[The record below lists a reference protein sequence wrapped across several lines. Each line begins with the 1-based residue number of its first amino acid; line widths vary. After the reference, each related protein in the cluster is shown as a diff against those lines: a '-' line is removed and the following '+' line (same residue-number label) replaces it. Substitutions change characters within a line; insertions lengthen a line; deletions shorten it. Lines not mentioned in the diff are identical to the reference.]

1 MIIIEKLLLKVENPY
16 FLQTFQRHL
25 LPKIS
30 SLKMLTLLSRLG
42 NSRFIQAKHF
52 ISLKKKNLQKSPL
65 PTRVN
70 CALLLTV

>member
-52 ISLKKKNLQKSPL
+52 ISLKKNTFKNHPC
-65 PTRVN
+65 PPV
-70 CALLLTV
+70 